1 MRGIRVCE
9 HGYLDSVVLLL
20 MVALWS
26 YGMVAAYPMVMVVH
40 PYIKILVKVN
50 PTVFD
55 CMIYTTITI
64 ILSAF

>member
-1 MRGIRVCE
+1 MF
-9 HGYLDSVVLLL
+9 LL
-20 MVALWS
+20 MVVLWS